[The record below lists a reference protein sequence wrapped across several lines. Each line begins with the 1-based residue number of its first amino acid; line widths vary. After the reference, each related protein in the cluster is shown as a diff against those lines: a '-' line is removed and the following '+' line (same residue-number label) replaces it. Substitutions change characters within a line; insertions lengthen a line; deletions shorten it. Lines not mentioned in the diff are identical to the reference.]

1 MHTQVSVIQEGQK
14 VVLNV
19 MLQESPLTDLYYLY
33 RQANLFL
40 GTVLFIQTAT
50 ETARGSQAGR
60 KVTVIPCTIHID
72 RKKVLLA
79 LYYSHRQ
86 QLRELAL
93 KKTYIKYAKSHLN
106 TLYYSHRQEEIGAV
120 LFTQTAA
127 EKVYVKKNL
136 HQICRNFTVKPCTI
150 HIDRKSFLLVLYYLH
165 RQPLRKFVSRDQHQ
179 KKKCYLNTLI
189 PCTIYIDRK

>member
-1 MHTQVSVIQEGQK
+1 MLCCRK
-14 VVLNV
+14 V
-19 MLQESPLTDLYYLY
+19 PLLTCTIYIDRQISFLVLYYLY
-33 RQANLFL
+33 RQLLRQEVVKDFH
-40 GTVLFIQTAT
+40 
-50 ETARGSQAGR
+50 QAGR

-120 LFTQTAA
+120 LFT
-127 EKVYVKKNL
+127 
-136 HQICRNFTVKPCTI
+136 
-150 HIDRKSFLLVLYYLH
+150 
-165 RQPLRKFVSRDQHQ
+165 
-179 KKKCYLNTLI
+179 
-189 PCTIYIDRK
+189 